1 MKIALYVPSWPPGS
15 SPNGIVTYAAQIVP
29 ALRRLGHE
37 VFVLTPNHTER
48 IADAYT
54 IDLNAIHVPRSI
66 WSWVKSQFFPKDPAF
81 NAFVE
86 KLQSAIL
93 TLTTRHNL
101 DVMEI
106 EESFGWSWR
115 ITQAEIIPVVV
126 RLHGPW
132 FLNGNF
138 DDPLE
143 SKYRKRIDLEG
154 RAISAAALVTAPS
167 VDVLKNVRTYYDLKL
182 DLARVIPNPIE
193 VGSNATAW
201 QLSDCNP
208 NRILYVGRFDRRK
221 GGDIVLR
228 AFAILAE
235 LYPDLRLSFV
245 GPDNGIHE
253 DGNRLSFE
261 QFVRKNLP
269 ASCWS
274 RIDFR
279 GQLTQE
285 NVMALRTEH
294 FFTIIASQFEIL
306 PYSVLEAMSLG
317 CPIIASNVGGI
328 PELITDQKNGLLFES
343 QNVAELTSICRKLLD
358 DHTLAS
364 SLGSQ
369 ARKDCIALFN
379 VQQIAMETVSAY
391 QAAIEAFARNLRFRG

>member
-66 WSWVKSQFFPKDPAF
+66 WSWVKSRFFPKDPAF

-154 RAISAAALVTAPS
+154 RGISAAALVTAPS

-182 DLARVIPNPIE
+182 DLARVIPNPLE
-193 VGSNATAW
+193 V
-201 QLSDCNP
+201 
-208 NRILYVGRFDRRK
+208 
-221 GGDIVLR
+221 
-228 AFAILAE
+228 
-235 LYPDLRLSFV
+235 
-245 GPDNGIHE
+245 
-253 DGNRLSFE
+253 
-261 QFVRKNLP
+261 
-269 ASCWS
+269 
-274 RIDFR
+274 
-279 GQLTQE
+279 
-285 NVMALRTEH
+285 
-294 FFTIIASQFEIL
+294 
-306 PYSVLEAMSLG
+306 
-317 CPIIASNVGGI
+317 
-328 PELITDQKNGLLFES
+328 
-343 QNVAELTSICRKLLD
+343 
-358 DHTLAS
+358 
-364 SLGSQ
+364 
-369 ARKDCIALFN
+369 
-379 VQQIAMETVSAY
+379 
-391 QAAIEAFARNLRFRG
+391 